1 MSQFMVK
8 SLEELEAYLVEECQ
22 RSECKFLSDN
32 QNNNFPLTRKALED
46 TRRIHIDKPVTTYV
60 QNLNDRRPRRCT
72 CTPSTL
78 SITVDHERDLWKKGV
93 LGIDEC
99 FALLRTF
106 HFYVSKCFGI
116 CGRRKHHALQLD
128 HFQFDQDLEGSYVYF
143 QGNFNPKEV
152 GIENAVTD
160 IKHYN
165 DPDNPRSFYKI
176 MRSYIDAFPKNGNG
190 KFYEKLCET
199 TVGG

>member
-116 CGRRKHHALQLD
+116 RGRAKTSCSAIGSLSSLTKIWRVLMFISRAILIQKRWALKMQ
-128 HFQFDQDLEGSYVYF
+128 
-143 QGNFNPKEV
+143 
-152 GIENAVTD
+152 
-160 IKHYN
+160 
-165 DPDNPRSFYKI
+165 
-176 MRSYIDAFPKNGNG
+176 
-190 KFYEKLCET
+190 
-199 TVGG
+199 